1 MELSR
6 MFKQEIL
13 NSFNELDYSIYNAVL
28 RYGTRIA
35 SIQVKELADTAHVS
49 TASVVRFCKKIG
61 CNGYS
66 EFKYRYREELQNT
79 ASTQIPGE
87 SKELN
92 TILEYVKSPIFLEKI
107 NMAFRYL
114 QAATHVLF
122 LGVGIS
128 GDLTNFGARTF
139 CNVGCFSLCIND
151 PFLPIP
157 LLKGTNPVVVALSF
171 SGTTEE
177 TLHITQRFI
186 ENGSVVISITNT
198 DKNPLAQ
205 ISDVNI
211 PYFVNEI
218 PILGLGNLGTQI
230 PALYTLELL
239 AKMLYASKTEK
250 S

>member
-1 MELSR
+1 M
-6 MFKQEIL
+6 
-13 NSFNELDYSIYNAVL
+13 
-28 RYGTRIA
+28 
-35 SIQVKELADTAHVS
+35 
-49 TASVVRFCKKIG
+49 
-61 CNGYS
+61 
-66 EFKYRYREELQNT
+66 
-79 ASTQIPGE
+79 
-87 SKELN
+87 
-92 TILEYVKSPIFLEKI
+92 
-107 NMAFRYL
+107 
-114 QAATHVLF
+114 
-122 LGVGIS
+122 
-128 GDLTNFGARTF
+128 
-139 CNVGCFSLCIND
+139 
-151 PFLPIP
+151 
-157 LLKGTNPVVVALSF
+157 VALSF